1 MFESLGNRFDVIFKG
16 LKKSGSIDESSLDAA
31 LRDIRRALLE
41 ADVALPVAKSFI
53 EKVKKESLGKEI
65 LRSITPAQMIT
76 KIVNDELIMALGSD
90 SSELKVNESGN
101 SIYLFAG
108 LQGSGKTT
116 TVGKIGN
123 YLKEKKNKKVLLISL
138 DTSRPAAFDQLK
150 KLSEQINVSILPK
163 VDDQLPIDIAKRAL
177 QFAQLQEID
186 CLLFDTA
193 GRINIDQ
200 TLMNEL
206 NQLEKEISPTET
218 LLVLDSLTGQEAVN
232 VATDFSK
239 TITVTGTI
247 LTRVDGDARG
257 GAALS
262 MKYATNCPI
271 KFMGMGEQMDAIEV
285 FHPERIANRILG
297 MGDIV
302 TLVEKA
308 TETIKEEDAE
318 KMAEKLKKGEFDLD
332 DLLSQIRQMK
342 KMGGISN
349 LMKFIPGLKNMKDKI
364 PQQENPENS
373 IIKQEAIILSMT
385 KYERNKPKIINGSR
399 KKRIAAGSGTSIS
412 DINKILKQHRK
423 MSDMMK
429 KLSKKGMGSIDPN
442 MLGGQLGAGIPN
454 DFFKN
459 KF

>member
-1 MFESLGNRFDVIFKG
+1 MFESLSNRFDVIFKG
-16 LKKSGSIDESSLDAA
+16 LKKTGSIDESSLDAA

-53 EKVKKESLGKEI
+53 EKVKKESIGKEI

-76 KIVNDELIMALGSD
+76 KIVNDELIMTLGSD

-163 VDDQLPIDIAKRAL
+163 VEDQLPIDIAKRAL

-308 TETIKEEDAE
+308 SETIKEEDAE

-349 LMKFIPGLKNMKDKI
+349 LMKFVPGLKNMRDKI
-364 PQQENPENS
+364 PQQDNPENS

-442 MLGGQLGAGIPN
+442 MLSGQLGAGIPN

>member
-1 MFESLGNRFDVIFKG
+1 MFESLSNRFDVIFKG
-16 LKKSGSIDESSLDAA
+16 LKKTGSIDESSLDAA

-53 EKVKKESLGKEI
+53 EKVKKESIGKEI

-163 VDDQLPIDIAKRAL
+163 VEDQLPIDIAKRAL

-271 KFMGMGEQMDAIEV
+271 KFMGMGEQMNAIEV

-308 TETIKEEDAE
+308 SETIKEEDAE
-318 KMAEKLKKGEFDLD
+318 KMAEKLKNGEFDLD

-364 PQQENPENS
+364 PQKDNPEDS

-454 DFFKN
+454 DFLKN